1 MLTVMFVWG
10 IPGIGFGLKGRWVS
24 MERLLF
30 FEEKR
35 KPTGNENRNDE
46 VRVLRDFWRI
56 RVIDGPS
63 PPSLPSSPPP
73 SLSPCLP
80 PSFPPSTDTRVL
92 GYRVVIALFGPPT
105 AHVNMKQKSE
115 TRMTDSVFYFSF
127 FFFFFFF
134 FSFFFFSF
142 FSTAQSKADKYPT
155 FHFASFNCCW
165 SFVL

>member
-1 MLTVMFVWG
+1 
-10 IPGIGFGLKGRWVS
+10 

-46 VRVLRDFWRI
+46 VPVLRDFWRI
-56 RVIDGPS
+56 RVIDGSS
-63 PPSLPSSPPP
+63 PPSLPSSP

-80 PSFPPSTDTRVL
+80 PSFPPNANTRVL
-92 GYRVVIALFGPPT
+92 GYRVIIVLFGPPT

-115 TRMTDSVFYFSF
+115 TRMTNSVC
-127 FFFFFFF
+127 
-134 FSFFFFSF
+134 

-155 FHFASFNCCW
+155 SHFSSFNCC
-165 SFVL
+165 